1 MGAFILKE
9 FLNEPLSQH
18 CWNKLGGP
26 AECLIDIDTEDELVQ
41 VLTESHAK
49 RTPVRVLGLGSNL
62 LVSED
67 GVPGVVIRLKGEF
80 AHFSFDGETM
90 HAGGGT
96 DLRKIIPESVRRG
109 LDGLWQLAGFPATI
123 GGALAMNAGGRWGE
137 ISDNLVHCSGFL
149 LDGTPYQQTVE
160 ECQFGYRH
168 SQLRGIVTQTT
179 FHLKAADPKLLR
191 RQLKE
196 VMAEKAIAQPLG
208 ANTPSSGCAFR
219 NPLVGQVRCSAG
231 QLIDEAGGKGMRV
244 GGASVSSEHANFIV
258 TTPEATPEEVMDLM
272 NQVQQ
277 LVAKHHNVNLVPEV
291 IQWPNPKN
299 P

>member
-1 MGAFILKE
+1 MGAFVVKKY
-9 FLNEPLSQH
+9 FNEPLSQH

-26 AECLIDIDTEDELVQ
+26 AECLIDIDTEDELVR
-41 VLTESHAK
+41 VLTETYAN

-62 LVSED
+62 LVAEG
-67 GVPGVVIRLKGEF
+67 GVPGVVIRLKGGF
-80 AHFSFDGETM
+80 ANFSFDGEAV

-96 DLRKIIPESVRRG
+96 DLRKLIPESVRHG

-137 ISDNLVHCSGFL
+137 ISDTLTHCSGFL
-149 LDGTPYQQTVE
+149 LDGTPYRQSVE

-168 SQLRGIVTQTT
+168 SQLRGIVTQAT
-179 FHLKAADPKLLR
+179 FHLKAEDPKKLR
-191 RQLKE
+191 RKLKE
-196 VMAEKAIAQPLG
+196 LMSEKAVAQPLG

-219 NPLVGQVRCSAG
+219 NPLIGNIRCSAG
-231 QLIDEAGGKGMRV
+231 RLIDEAGGKGMRV

-272 NQVQQ
+272 SQVQQ
-277 LVAKHHNVNLVPEV
+277 LVVKHHKVNLVPEV
-291 IQWPNPKN
+291 VQWPNPKN
-299 P
+299 L

>member
-1 MGAFILKE
+1 M
-9 FLNEPLSQH
+9 NEPLSQH

-80 AHFSFDGETM
+80 ADFSFDGETM

-137 ISDNLVHCSGFL
+137 ISDNLVHCSG
-149 LDGTPYQQTVE
+149 
-160 ECQFGYRH
+160 
-168 SQLRGIVTQTT
+168 
-179 FHLKAADPKLLR
+179 
-191 RQLKE
+191 
-196 VMAEKAIAQPLG
+196 
-208 ANTPSSGCAFR
+208 
-219 NPLVGQVRCSAG
+219 
-231 QLIDEAGGKGMRV
+231 
-244 GGASVSSEHANFIV
+244 
-258 TTPEATPEEVMDLM
+258 
-272 NQVQQ
+272 
-277 LVAKHHNVNLVPEV
+277 
-291 IQWPNPKN
+291 
-299 P
+299 